1 MFGLLRYQVALTQ
14 KYDNTGISQMWVLA
28 ELYILS
34 FANMLKVGTD
44 CLSHELR
51 ATGQRERYEYFTA
64 FSPSTCKF
72 NSFSFWSVSVN
83 YSCAG
88 MRWVCHKGREREREC
103 FICSLMQVHNLHS
116 PACLCHL
123 SALKFTKIK
132 KKIFLCTHIL
142 SLQTCVLLLFLCKTQ
157 AEFQEFCTR

>member
-1 MFGLLRYQVALTQ
+1 
-14 KYDNTGISQMWVLA
+14 
-28 ELYILS
+28 
-34 FANMLKVGTD
+34 MLKVGTD

-72 NSFSFWSVSVN
+72 NSFSFWSVCVN

-88 MRWVCHKGREREREC
+88 MRWVYHRRRERERVSVC
-103 FICSLMQVHNLHS
+103 FICSLMQAHNLHS

-132 KKIFLCTHIL
+132 RKYFY
-142 SLQTCVLLLFLCKTQ
+142 VLTSCHSRPVCCYYFCAKHKQNFKNFALDSISSLCKLYQGSPRYAPHTHLRPSHSHLKLNS
-157 AEFQEFCTR
+157 EV